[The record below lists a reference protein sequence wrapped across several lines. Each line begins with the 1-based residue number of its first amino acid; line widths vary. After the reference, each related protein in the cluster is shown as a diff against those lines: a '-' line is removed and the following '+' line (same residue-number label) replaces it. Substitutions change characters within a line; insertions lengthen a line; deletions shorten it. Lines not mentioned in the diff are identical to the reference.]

1 MKYMSR
7 VDYLNDPNAP
17 KINSLVPSASA
28 IVLNEEGKIL
38 LQLRSD
44 THVWALPGG
53 AMEIGETIGQT
64 AVRETK
70 EETGL
75 DIEPEYIVGI
85 YTNPHHVVALS
96 NGEVR
101 QQFSV
106 CFACRL
112 LGGSLKTSDESL
124 EVGFFSPDEIEHMD
138 MHPSIRLRIQ
148 HFLEQRERPFIG

>member
-38 LQLRSD
+38 LQKRSD
-44 THVWALPGG
+44 TGVWALPGG
-53 AMEIGETIGQT
+53 AMEIGETIGE
-64 AVRETK
+64 AAIRETK

-75 DIEPEYIVGI
+75 DIELENIVGV
-85 YTNPHHVVALS
+85 YTNPCHVVAFS

-101 QQFSV
+101 QQFSL
-106 CFACRL
+106 CFSGRIV
-112 LGGSLKTSDESL
+112 GGEIRVSKEST
-124 EVGFFSPDEIEHMD
+124 EVGFFSPAEIESLE

-148 HFLEQRERPFIG
+148 HFLEHRDKPYIG

>member
-1 MKYMSR
+1 MSR
-7 VDYLNDPNAP
+7 IDYLNDPNAP
-17 KINSLVPSASA
+17 KINSLVPSAST
-28 IVLNEEGKIL
+28 IVVNQEGKVL

-53 AMEIGETIGQT
+53 AMEIGETIGQA

-75 DIEPEYIVGI
+75 DVEPEDIVGI

-112 LGGSLKTSDESL
+112 LGGSLKVSDESV
-124 EVGFFSPDEIEHMD
+124 EVRFFSPDEIGNLD
-138 MHPSIRLRIQ
+138 MHPSIRLRLH
-148 HFLEQRERPFIG
+148 HFFEKRERPFIG

>member
-1 MKYMSR
+1 MSR
-7 VDYLNDPNAP
+7 IDYLNDPNAP
-17 KINSLVPSASA
+17 KINSLVPAASA
-28 IVLNEEGKIL
+28 IVLNQEGKIL

-53 AMEIGETIGQT
+53 AMEIGETIGQA

-75 DIEPEYIVGI
+75 DVEPEYIVGV
-85 YTNPHHVVALS
+85 YTNPNHVVGFP

-101 QQFSV
+101 QQFSL

-112 LGGSLKTSDESL
+112 VGGDIKVSNEST
-124 EVGFFSPDEIEHMD
+124 EVGFFSPAEIEHLN
-138 MHPSIRLRIQ
+138 MHPSISLRIQ
-148 HFLEQRERPFIG
+148 HFLEHREHPVIE

>member
-1 MKYMSR
+1 MSR
-7 VDYLNDPNAP
+7 IDYLNDPNAP
-17 KINSLVPSASA
+17 KINSLVPAASA
-28 IVLNEEGKIL
+28 IVLNQEGKIL

-53 AMEIGETIGQT
+53 AMEIGETIGQA

-75 DIEPEYIVGI
+75 DVEPEYIVGV
-85 YTNPHHVVALS
+85 YTNPNHVVGFP

-101 QQFSV
+101 QQFSL

-112 LGGSLKTSDESL
+112 VGGDIKVSNEST
-124 EVGFFSPDEIEHMD
+124 EVGFFSPAEIEHLN
-138 MHPSIRLRIQ
+138 MHPSISLRIQ
-148 HFLEQRERPFIG
+148 HFLEHREHPFIG

>member
-1 MKYMSR
+1 MSR
-7 VDYLNDPNAP
+7 IDYLNDPNAP
-17 KINSLVPSASA
+17 KINSLVPAASA
-28 IVLNEEGKIL
+28 IVLNQEGKIL

-53 AMEIGETIGQT
+53 AMEIGETIGQA

-75 DIEPEYIVGI
+75 DVEPEYIVGV
-85 YTNPHHVVALS
+85 YTNPNHVVGFP

-101 QQFSV
+101 QQFSL

-112 LGGSLKTSDESL
+112 VGGDIKVSNEST
-124 EVGFFSPDEIEHMD
+124 EVGFFSRAEIEHLN
-138 MHPSIRLRIQ
+138 MHPSISLRIQ
-148 HFLEQRERPFIG
+148 HFLEHREHPFIG